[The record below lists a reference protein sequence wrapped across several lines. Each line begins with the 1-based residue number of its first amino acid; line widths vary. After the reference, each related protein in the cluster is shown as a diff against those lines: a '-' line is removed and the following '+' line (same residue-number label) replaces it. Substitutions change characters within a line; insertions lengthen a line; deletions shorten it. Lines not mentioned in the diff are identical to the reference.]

1 MNSNDLIERTRR
13 YVEYRPDGSVVRC
26 VYRPLTDAEKATM
39 QDGMTGRTLACLV
52 DFLNAYAEAISDS
65 EDSFTQ
71 GKCEGLHIALSALE
85 GFQMEPPLEITP
97 HGVNYYQ

>member
-13 YVEYRPDGSVVRC
+13 YVEYRPDGSVVRG
-26 VYRPLTDAEKATM
+26 VYRPLTDAEKDTM

-52 DFLNAYAEAISDS
+52 DFLNAYAEAVSDT

>member
-26 VYRPLTDAEKATM
+26 VYRPLTDAEKDTM

-52 DFLNAYAEAISDS
+52 DFLNAYAEAVSDT

-85 GFQMEPPLEITP
+85 GFQMEPPL
-97 HGVNYYQ
+97 